1 MAKGETFSQELDP
14 TEGRIAD
21 AMPVIVFIDERSS
34 GHPVMM
40 YVTPTVIVMSPL
52 PSSRAAEPNS
62 R

>member
-40 YVTPTVIVMSPL
+40 
-52 PSSRAAEPNS
+52 
-62 R
+62 